1 MMKKGFTLIEIVAT
15 LLLVAL
21 LAVSAVVS
29 ILPMAQGLMQIRD
42 NAGAAQKARLAMA
55 RISWEFTTISA
66 VVSSGPHTLTYDFLV
81 PAGAWYVAQRHTLSW
96 SGTPGDPLLL
106 EGVPL
111 TDDVAD
117 FALAIFD
124 APGPA
129 TNWVVAVVLQ
139 SQVGSHAFSNNVV
152 PRNIL
157 P

>member
-1 MMKKGFTLIEIVAT
+1 MKKGFTLIELIAT

-21 LAVSAVVS
+21 VGLSAVIS
-29 ILPMAQGLMQIRD
+29 MLPMAEGLMQIRD
-42 NAGAAQKARLAMA
+42 NAGAAQKARLALA
-55 RISWEFTTISA
+55 RISREFTTISG
-66 VVSSGPHTLTYDFLV
+66 VVSSGPNAITYDFLV
-81 PAGAWYVAQRHTLSW
+81 PAGAWYATVRHTLSW

-139 SQVGSHAFSNNVV
+139 SQVGSQAFSNRIV
-152 PRNIL
+152 PRNIQ